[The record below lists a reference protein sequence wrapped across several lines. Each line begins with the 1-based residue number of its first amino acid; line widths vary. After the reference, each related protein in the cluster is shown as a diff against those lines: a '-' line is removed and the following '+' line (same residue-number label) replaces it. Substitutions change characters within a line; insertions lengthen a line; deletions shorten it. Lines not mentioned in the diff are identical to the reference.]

1 MKAYNFVGLTSPEQV
16 KFITEKE
23 FSLTDLRKYVCEHFQ
38 INVDQ
43 FFSRDRS
50 LSYAREMFL
59 YLVFEKIRDKDINYM
74 SSLPSLLSTYT
85 RRDRTNCLHFKRMF
99 ENENHLYDTRIFNGV
114 KFKDH
119 YKKLLNNIKSLS
131 L

>member
-16 KFITEKE
+16 RFITEKR
-23 FSLTDLRKYVCEHFQ
+23 FSLTDLRKYVCDHFQ
-38 INVDQ
+38 INLDQ
-43 FFSRDRS
+43 FFLRDRR

-74 SSLPSLLSTYT
+74 SSLPVLLSKYT
-85 RRDRTNCLHFKRMF
+85 KRDRTNCLHFKKMF
-99 ENENHLYDTRIFNGV
+99 EDGVHLYDNRVFNGV
-114 KFKDH
+114 KFNQH